1 MEKSDYIYMIKDNV
15 LVLDIQ
21 LPDHLQ
27 GENLEKYLIALPL
40 DTLEHIAGFDKKFL
54 GFFFHK
60 LKGISNQDFTNFLN
74 KLNKIS
80 YLVGPLGELSY
91 LTEEQIKYI
100 LEKIEDLKME
110 DIVSEKINQITDEL
124 LEKEFA
130 GSLNQ
135 QQISFDNTLQN
146 IRFYLREMGYPHEEI
161 EQRIKEAGE
170 DTKKLDALFSLPE
183 KTIYTHPQ
191 QSQRSPQAE
200 TIGQGLSETVENGDA
215 SEFSPQDLRRQV
227 PEISAE
233 RARKVEEI
241 MKLIKE
247 KTKDSL
253 TEDQES
259 IFHEIHP
266 DRLNRINNILKNFNR
281 KSKKFNFL
289 LEWFKLSHYL
299 ENIDVKVEHWQV
311 SSQATRSQVGVY
323 TAGIP
328 FARYDRIVEEFS
340 ERKLE
345 KVIKIMNRI
354 LANPTKE
361 RIQKLGQDLTAETG
375 FDEHLYFTD

>member
-15 LVLDIQ
+15 LVLGIQ

-27 GENLEKYLIALPL
+27 GENFEKYLTTLPL
-40 DTLEHIAGFDKKFL
+40 DTLEHIVGFDKKFL
-54 GFFFHK
+54 EFFFHK
-60 LKGISNQDFTNFLN
+60 LKGISNQDFVNFLN

-91 LTEEQIKYI
+91 LTEEQVKFI
-100 LEKIEDLKME
+100 LEKIEILKME
-110 DIVSEKINQITDEL
+110 DIVSEKINQIADKL
-124 LEKEFA
+124 LEREFG

-135 QQISFDNTLQN
+135 QQLSFDNTLQN
-146 IRFYLREMGYPHEEI
+146 IRFYLREMGYPNEEI
-161 EQRIKEAGE
+161 EQKIKEAGE

-183 KTIYTHPQ
+183 KTIYTHPPQ
-191 QSQRSPQAE
+191 PQRTLQGE
-200 TIGQGLSETVENGDA
+200 TIGQGLSESLGNGEA

-227 PEISAE
+227 PEITEE

-241 MKLIKE
+241 IKLIKE
-247 KTKDSL
+247 KAKDSL
-253 TEDQES
+253 TEDQEA
-259 IFHEIHP
+259 IFLEIHP

-311 SSQATRSQVGVY
+311 SSQATRSQAGVY

-328 FARYDRIVEEFS
+328 FGRYDRIVEEFS

-354 LANPTKE
+354 LITPTKE